1 MKPMNKPKLLLLLTI
16 FFLSTSAAQSQ
27 SGALTSDSIFFQ
39 MKKVADW
46 QWKTLETV
54 GWKNPKK
61 DWTSGAMYTGMVA
74 WAKLANEETY
84 YRKLIQVGEDNKWQV
99 GKYRYFADDY
109 CVGQLY
115 SQLYKIY
122 KDPKYI
128 ADFKTLA
135 DTITT
140 LSHTEGLEWKKSIH
154 LREWAWCD
162 ALFMGPPALGYLTE
176 ATGDAKYL
184 DKSAQLWNKTTEY
197 LYDKDEHLYYRD
209 SRYFDKKE
217 KNGAKVFWGRGN
229 GWVIGGL
236 VRVLSVMPKNH
247 PERKKLE
254 GLFTDMSSKLA
265 TLQQPDGS
273 WHASLLDPASYPSK
287 ETSGTGFICYAMAW
301 GINNGLLPIK
311 KYQPVVNKA
320 WLALVTSIH
329 PDGKLGFVQA
339 QGAAPDK
346 VTYND
351 TDVYG
356 VGAFLLAGSEMLP
369 LYLNQKKNVLIKEV
383 YNGEANSKQQPVELK
398 WKDISKKI
406 KKADASK
413 VVVKDATTNEIIPS
427 TIVYKGKTPQLLKYT
442 AYLSAGTSRF
452 FEISIK

>member
-1 MKPMNKPKLLLLLTI
+1 MNKRKLLFLLTI
-16 FFLSTSAAQSQ
+16 FLFSIEVAQSQ
-27 SGALTSDSIFFQ
+27 SEALLSDSIFFQ

-61 DWTSGAMYTGMVA
+61 NWTSGAMYTGMVA
-74 WAKLANEETY
+74 WAKLANDETY
-84 YRKLIQVGEDNKWQV
+84 YRKLIQVGEDNNWVV
-99 GKYRYFADDY
+99 GRYRHFADDY

-115 SQLYKIY
+115 SQLYTIY
-122 KDPKYI
+122 RNPKYI
-128 ADFKTLA
+128 ADFKALA
-135 DTITT
+135 DTITM
-140 LSHTEGLEWKKSIH
+140 LPHTEGLEWKKNIH

-162 ALFMGPPALGYLTE
+162 ALFMGPPALAYLTE
-176 ATGDAKYL
+176 ATGDTKYL
-184 DKSAQLWNKTTEY
+184 DKSVQLWNKTTEY
-197 LYDKDEHLYYRD
+197 LYDKDENLYYRD

-217 KNGAKVFWGRGN
+217 KNGTKVFWGRGN

-236 VRVLSVMPKNH
+236 VRVLSIMPKNH
-247 PERKKLE
+247 PERKRLE
-254 GLFTDMSSKLA
+254 NLFVAMSNKLA
-265 TLQQPDGS
+265 GLQQPDGS

-311 KYQPVVNKA
+311 KYQPLVNKA
-320 WLALVTSIH
+320 WLALVTSVH

-346 VTYND
+346 VGYDD

-369 LYLNQKKNVLIKEV
+369 LYLNNKSNVLIKEV
-383 YNGEANSKQQPVELK
+383 YNGNASSKQQLVELK
-398 WKDISKKI
+398 WKDITKKL
-406 KKADASK
+406 KKVDPSK
-413 VVVKDATTNEIIPS
+413 VMVKDAATNAVIPTTII
-427 TIVYKGKTPQLLKYT
+427 YKGKTPQLLQYT
-442 AYLSAGTSRF
+442 VDLSAGTNRY
-452 FEISIK
+452 FEVSLK